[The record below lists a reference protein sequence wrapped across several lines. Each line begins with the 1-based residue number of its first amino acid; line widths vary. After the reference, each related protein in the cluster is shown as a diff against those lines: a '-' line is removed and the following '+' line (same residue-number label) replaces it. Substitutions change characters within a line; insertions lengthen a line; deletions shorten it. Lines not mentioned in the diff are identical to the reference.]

1 MASKKI
7 LVDIMVVDKN
17 ATRTIKKTTEAVD
30 GLAKSTEQLSGRTSK
45 NKAESGLN
53 NAILMETGR
62 LASDASYGF
71 QGMANNIGQLVSL
84 FQIAKTNSG
93 GLNAV
98 FRDLKTSI
106 LGTGGILIGLQV
118 LISFLPQIA
127 KYFKNAKKE
136 AGEFAGAFDNLRE
149 SVGGTAGD
157 FEIYIKTL
165 QSSTKSSEEKAD
177 AIFNLNKEFPDYI
190 ANLDNAGISL
200 EDVANNT
207 DDAVRAT
214 NDYRQ
219 TILDLAV
226 AQAAQEK
233 IRELQSEKI
242 EILQKRDEKARELN
256 FKNAQEAIALF
267 KKQQEDVAMGRIALT
282 NTVNSTLTEELD
294 TEKLIFEFGKARLT
308 QIEQQ
313 TNSLLKFVDIQRQET
328 KERKKSLKV
337 AEEKR
342 QYDMLEIE
350 NFDAQIRSIRELG
363 QIREFFFNRN
373 LDFIVDESTHRLSA
387 IELEQDIT
395 LASIEALGLNEKIT
409 QQARTEVTTYFAQER
424 VKTEKE
430 ALFELGEAIV
440 LAAGESSTV
449 GKAVAVTMA
458 TINTYEGITK
468 ALRAIDPP
476 FSFVVAATT
485 ALKGFA
491 AVRNILS
498 TKLPY
503 GGGGKGG
510 GKGVSTAGASVQAPD
525 FNVVGAS
532 PESQLAT
539 AVGGAI
545 NRETSVVLRTTE
557 LDEVNNG
564 VETDIQT
571 SSF

>member
-7 LVDIMVVDKN
+7 MVDIMVVDKN
-17 ATRTIKKTTEAVD
+17 ATRTINQTSKAVD

-84 FQIAKTNSG
+84 VQIAKTNSG

-98 FRDLKTSI
+98 FKDLKTSI
-106 LGTGGILIGLQV
+106 LGTGGILIGLQL

-127 KYFKNAKKE
+127 RYFKNAKKE

-177 AIFNLNKEFPDYI
+177 AIFNLNKEFPEYI
-190 ANLDNAGISL
+190 TNLDNAGISL
-200 EDVANNT
+200 DDVANKT

-256 FKNAQEAIALF
+256 FKNAQEAIASF

-294 TEKLIFEFGKARLT
+294 TEKIIFEFGKARLT
-308 QIEQQ
+308 QIDEQ
-313 TNSLLKFVDIQRQET
+313 TNALLKFVNIQRKGTE
-328 KERKKSLKV
+328 ERKKSLKV

-342 QYDMLEIE
+342 QYDMLEID

-363 QIREFFFNRN
+363 KIREFFFNRN

-387 IELEQDIT
+387 IELEQDIA
-395 LASIEALGLNEKIT
+395 LASINALGLNEKIT
-409 QQARTEVTTYFAQER
+409 QQARTEVTTFFAKER
-424 VKTEKE
+424 TRAEKE
-430 ALFELGEAIV
+430 ALFELGDAIV
-440 LAAGESSTV
+440 QAAGESSTV
-449 GKAVAVTMA
+449 GKAVALTMA
-458 TINTYEGITK
+458 TINTYQGITK
-468 ALRAIDPP
+468 ALAEIAPP
-476 FSFVVAATT
+476 FSYVVAATT

-491 AVRNILS
+491 AVKNILGA
-498 TKLPY
+498 KLPY
-503 GGGGKGG
+503 GSEPSSSGTSSS
-510 GKGVSTAGASVQAPD
+510 GVGVQAPD

-532 PESQLAT
+532 ETSQLSV
-539 AVGGAI
+539 AVARTRQEQKV
-545 NRETSVVLRTTE
+545 NLVWDDLETYNNIADKT
-557 LDEVNNG
+557 VN
-564 VETDIQT
+564 IAA
-571 SSF
+571 F

>member
-7 LVDIMVVDKN
+7 MVDIMVVDKN
-17 ATRTIKKTTEAVD
+17 ATRTINQTSKAVD

-84 FQIAKTNSG
+84 VQIAKTNSG

-98 FRDLKTSI
+98 FKDLKTSI
-106 LGTGGILIGLQV
+106 LGTGGILIGLQL

-127 KYFKNAKKE
+127 RYFKNAKKE

-177 AIFNLNKEFPDYI
+177 AIFNLNKEFPEYI
-190 ANLDNAGISL
+190 TNLDNAGISL

-233 IRELQSEKI
+233 IREIQSERI
-242 EILQKRDEKARELN
+242 EILQKRDEKARELG
-256 FKNAQEAIALF
+256 FKNATEALREFEKIE
-267 KKQQEDVAMGRIALT
+267 EDRANGIIALT
-282 NTVNSTLTEELD
+282 GTVNSTLDEEVINPS
-294 TEKLIFEFGKARLT
+294 KAIFGFGKARLT
-308 QIEQQ
+308 QIEEQ
-313 TNSLLKFVDIQRQET
+313 TNALLKFVDIQRQET

-342 QYDMLEIE
+342 QYDMLEID

-363 QIREFFFNRN
+363 KIREFFFNRN

-387 IELEQDIT
+387 IELEQDIA

-409 QQARTEVTTYFAQER
+409 QQARTEVTTFFAKER
-424 VKTEKE
+424 TRAEKE
-430 ALFELGEAIV
+430 ALFELGDAIV
-440 LAAGESSTV
+440 QAAGESSTV
-449 GKAVAVTMA
+449 GKAVALTMA
-458 TINTYEGITK
+458 TINTYQGITK
-468 ALRAIDPP
+468 ALAEIAPP
-476 FSFVVAATT
+476 FSYVVAATT

-491 AVRNILS
+491 AVKNILGA
-498 TKLPY
+498 KLPY
-503 GGGGKGG
+503 GSEPSSSGTSSS
-510 GKGVSTAGASVQAPD
+510 GVGVQAPD

-532 PESQLAT
+532 ETSQLSM
-539 AVGGAI
+539 AVARTRQEQKV
-545 NRETSVVLRTTE
+545 NLVWDDLETYNNIADKT
-557 LDEVNNG
+557 VN
-564 VETDIQT
+564 IAA
-571 SSF
+571 F